1 ATAVL
6 VLAGATALAPPWPG
20 RPRGLALFA
29 AALVLLQIALGVWSL
44 RLTLAVPAV
53 TVLHQL
59 TAALLVAV
67 LAALSVRGVLAPIP
81 LVDDAATRV
90 LEVSRG

>member
-1 ATAVL
+1 VL
-6 VLAGATALAPPWPG
+6 VG
-20 RPRGLALFA
+20 
-29 AALVLLQIALGVWSL
+29 LQIALGVWSL
-44 RLTLAVPAV
+44 RLTLAVPAI

-67 LAALSVRGVLAPIP
+67 LAALSVRGALLPLTLA
-81 LVDDAATRV
+81 DDSATPG